1 MFAAPGRYIQGR
13 GAIDRLGE
21 VLEQL
26 KSEKPLIV
34 RDPIVEEIMGEALGG
49 LPGRRTSSSTASA
62 RRGRST
68 ASRKRLAR
76 RARTRS

>member
-1 MFAAPGRYIQGR
+1 MQADGSGPLAAVFAAPGRYIQGR

-34 RDPIVEEIMGEALGG
+34 RDPIVEEIMG
-49 LPGRRTSSSTASA
+49 
-62 RRGRST
+62 
-68 ASRKRLAR
+68 
-76 RARTRS
+76 